1 MEERLKRN
9 ENEKFYTYVRRLVD
23 GKFKDNTLTDYDHT
37 EIYKAIYGIEVNSS
51 EARKR
56 MYGLRDFFANFNE
69 EELNNITEDETLQEL
84 ESKRV
89 EIEKERKKLQA
100 TKIEYNR
107 NLRKDSR
114 FELFYENIKDSKDRL
129 PLPKFNEVLL
139 NDYDNGEYLLS
150 IADIHY
156 GANFQSEN
164 NNYSREEVKRRFEV
178 LLSKTRQIVKKNE
191 ITTLYIIELA
201 DTVQGLLRISDIT
214 LNDIPVVDSVVE
226 VSRLI
231 ATFLNELSK
240 DVNIVYRHTM
250 ASNHT
255 QNRYLGTKASEMP
268 SEDMEH
274 IIGNYIKDLVSNN
287 PRIEVILSENDY
299 NSFELCGQSLLCLHG
314 HQVKSVK
321 NAIKDYSMLHRKFY
335 DICLLAHFHAGQS
348 MSVGESNGNTE
359 VVVCSGFVGSDPY
372 SDSLKVGSKGMCK
385 LFKIEESLG
394 ITETYTIVLN

>member
-1 MEERLKRN
+1 MSNLIKRDEESQIKYVKRIVYGKLIDKTIDDDYTILAPLVFGKEYSSDVARRMFYGARDILK
-9 ENEKFYTYVRRLVD
+9 LIDVD
-23 GKFKDNTLTDYDHT
+23 KINNVKDNDIIKQIEEKTL
-37 EIYKAIYGIEVNSS
+37 
-51 EARKR
+51 
-56 MYGLRDFFANFNE
+56 
-69 EELNNITEDETLQEL
+69 EL
-84 ESKRV
+84 EKQ
-89 EIEKERKKLQA
+89 RKKLQA

-107 NLRKDSR
+107 NIRKDSR
-114 FELFYENIKDSKDRL
+114 FELFYENVRDSKDRL
-129 PLPKFNEVLL
+129 PLPKFNEILL
-139 NDYDNGEYLLS
+139 NDYCDGQYLLS

-156 GANFQSEN
+156 GATFESEN
-164 NNYSREEVKRRFEV
+164 NSYSREEVKRRFEV
-178 LLSKTRQIVKKNE
+178 LLYKTRQIIKKNE
-191 ITTLYIIELA
+191 ISIINIIELA

-231 ATFLNELSK
+231 STFLNELSK
-240 DVNIVYRHTM
+240 DVNIIYRHTM

-287 PRIEVILSENDY
+287 PRIEVVLSENDY
-299 NSFELCGQSLLCLHG
+299 SSFELCGQEILCLHG
-314 HQVKSVK
+314 HQVKSIK
-321 NAIKDYSMLHRKFY
+321 NAIKDYSMLHKKFY

-348 MSVGESNGNTE
+348 MSVGELNGNTE

-372 SDSLKVGSKGMCK
+372 SDSLKMGSKGMCK
-385 LFKIEESLG
+385 LFKIEENLG

>member
-1 MEERLKRN
+1 MSDLLKRN
-9 ENEKFYTYVRRLVD
+9 EESQIEYVKRIVYGKLIDKTIDDDYTILAPLVFGKEYSSDVARRMFYGARDILKLIDVD
-23 GKFKDNTLTDYDHT
+23 KINNVKDNDIIKQIEEKTL
-37 EIYKAIYGIEVNSS
+37 
-51 EARKR
+51 
-56 MYGLRDFFANFNE
+56 
-69 EELNNITEDETLQEL
+69 EL
-84 ESKRV
+84 EKQ
-89 EIEKERKKLQA
+89 RKKLQA

-107 NLRKDSR
+107 NIRKDSR
-114 FELFYENIKDSKDRL
+114 FELFYENVRDSKDRL
-129 PLPKFNEVLL
+129 PLPKFNEILL
-139 NDYDNGEYLLS
+139 NDYCDGQYLLS

-156 GANFQSEN
+156 GAMFESEN
-164 NNYSREEVKRRFEV
+164 NSYSREEVKRRFEV
-178 LLSKTRQIVKKNE
+178 LLYKTRQIIKKNE
-191 ITTLYIIELA
+191 ISTINIIELA

-231 ATFLNELSK
+231 STFLNELSK
-240 DVNIVYRHTM
+240 DVNIIYRHTM

-287 PRIEVILSENDY
+287 PRIEVVLSENDY
-299 NSFELCGQSLLCLHG
+299 SSFELCGQEILCLHG
-314 HQVKSVK
+314 HQVKSIK
-321 NAIKDYSMLHRKFY
+321 NAIKDYSMLHKKFY

-348 MSVGESNGNTE
+348 MSVGELNGNTE

-372 SDSLKVGSKGMCK
+372 SDSLKMGSKGMCK
-385 LFKIEESLG
+385 LFKIEENLA

>member
-1 MEERLKRN
+1 MSDLLKRS
-9 ENEKFYTYVRRLVD
+9 EESQIEYVKRIVYGKLIDKTIDDDYTILAPLVFGKEYSSDVARRMFYGARDILKLIDVD
-23 GKFKDNTLTDYDHT
+23 KINNVKDNDIIKQIEEKTL
-37 EIYKAIYGIEVNSS
+37 
-51 EARKR
+51 
-56 MYGLRDFFANFNE
+56 
-69 EELNNITEDETLQEL
+69 EL
-84 ESKRV
+84 
-89 EIEKERKKLQA
+89 EKERKKLQA

-107 NLRKDSR
+107 NIRKDSR
-114 FELFYENIKDSKDRL
+114 FELFYENVRDSKDRL
-129 PLPKFNEVLL
+129 PLPNFNEILL
-139 NDYDNGEYLLS
+139 NDYCDGQYLLS

-156 GANFQSEN
+156 GATFESEN
-164 NNYSREEVKRRFEV
+164 NSYSREEVKRRFEV
-178 LLSKTRQIVKKNE
+178 LLYKTRQIIKKNE
-191 ITTLYIIELA
+191 ISTINIIELA

-231 ATFLNELSK
+231 STFLNELSK
-240 DVNIVYRHTM
+240 DVNIIYRHTM

-287 PRIEVILSENDY
+287 PRIEVVLSENDY
-299 NSFELCGQSLLCLHG
+299 SSFELCGQEILCLHG
-314 HQVKSVK
+314 HQVKSIK
-321 NAIKDYSMLHRKFY
+321 NAIKDYSMLHKKFY

-348 MSVGESNGNTE
+348 MSVGELNGNTE

-372 SDSLKVGSKGMCK
+372 SDSLKMGSKGMCK
-385 LFKIEESLG
+385 LFKIEENLG

>member
-1 MEERLKRN
+1 MSNLIKRDEESQIEYVKRIVYGKLIDKTIDDDYTILAPLVFGKEYSSDVARRMFYGARDILK
-9 ENEKFYTYVRRLVD
+9 LIDVD
-23 GKFKDNTLTDYDHT
+23 KINNVKDNDIIKQIEEKTL
-37 EIYKAIYGIEVNSS
+37 
-51 EARKR
+51 
-56 MYGLRDFFANFNE
+56 
-69 EELNNITEDETLQEL
+69 EL
-84 ESKRV
+84 EKQ
-89 EIEKERKKLQA
+89 RKKLQA

-107 NLRKDSR
+107 NIRKDSR
-114 FELFYENIKDSKDRL
+114 FELFYENVRDSKDRL
-129 PLPKFNEVLL
+129 PLPKFNEILL
-139 NDYDNGEYLLS
+139 NDYCDGQYLLS

-156 GANFQSEN
+156 GATFESEN
-164 NNYSREEVKRRFEV
+164 NSYSREEVKRRFEV
-178 LLSKTRQIVKKNE
+178 LLYKTRQIIKKNE
-191 ITTLYIIELA
+191 ISTINIIELA

-231 ATFLNELSK
+231 STFLNELSK
-240 DVNIVYRHTM
+240 DVNIIYRHTM

-287 PRIEVILSENDY
+287 PRIEVVLSENDY
-299 NSFELCGQSLLCLHG
+299 SSFELCGQEILCLHG
-314 HQVKSVK
+314 HQVKSIK
-321 NAIKDYSMLHRKFY
+321 NAIKDYSMLHKKFY

-348 MSVGESNGNTE
+348 MSVGELNGNTE

-372 SDSLKVGSKGMCK
+372 SDSLKMGSKGMCK
-385 LFKIEESLG
+385 LFKIEENLG